1 MRRFRLPYWV
11 THRFEWALA
20 AIALLLAC
28 SPGVALFA
36 PLAAA
41 LAIALVAG
49 TLADALRLPPAS
61 ALRIERELPPHLS
74 LRRSGEAVYQIENTS
89 ARPLLLDLSE
99 APTRTL
105 VFADDVRD
113 LALAPRSRTQ
123 ARSAL
128 LPRSRGSDRCGRLYA
143 TYRSPLGLVR
153 RRAVY
158 EADAAFR
165 VYPDLSAVERYG
177 ALHTRNR
184 LIEAGLRSMRLRGVG
199 SEFES
204 VRDYEPGDAFRAIDW
219 KASARRGK
227 LMVTQR
233 EVERSQDVLV
243 LIDCGRLMTARVG
256 EQRKL
261 DYAITAGLSLATI
274 ASLASDRV
282 GLVAFSRR
290 ILAARAPRSTAAS
303 VRALADT
310 LCDIE
315 PIFEE
320 SDYAQAF
327 AYVRGHLHRR
337 SLVVFFTDVI
347 DPVSQSAVLA
357 ELGSLSKRHVV
368 LCVFMNDEAVTS
380 RLAAT
385 PRSVDE
391 AYQFDV
397 AEGLAEERK
406 LAARRLEREGII
418 VIDAPAAKLSIAA
431 IDEYLRV
438 KSRGLL

>member
-1 MRRFRLPYWV
+1 MRRFALTYWV
-11 THRFEWALA
+11 TPRFEWTLA
-20 AIALLLAC
+20 AIAFLLAC
-28 SPGVALFA
+28 SPGVALFV
-36 PLAAA
+36 P
-41 LAIALVAG
+41 LAIAMAFAAIVAALV
-49 TLADALRLPPAS
+49 DALRLPPAR

-74 LRRSGEAVYQIENTS
+74 LRRAGEAVYRIENAS
-89 ARPLLLDLSE
+89 DRMLLLEVSE

-105 VFADDVRD
+105 EFADDLRD
-113 LALAPRSRTQ
+113 LTVPAHSRVE
-123 ARSAL
+123 ARTAL
-128 LPRSRGSDRCGRLYA
+128 LPRARGRDACANLYV

-158 EADAAFR
+158 EAGAEFR

-177 ALHTRNR
+177 TLHARNR
-184 LIEAGLRSMRLRGVG
+184 LIEAGLRRMRLRGAG

-233 EVERSQDVLV
+233 EVERSQDVLI

-256 EQRKL
+256 AQRKL

-290 ILAARAPRSTAAS
+290 ILAARAPRSTAVS

-320 SDYAQAF
+320 SDYAHAF

-337 SLVVFFTDVI
+337 SLIVFFTDVI

-357 ELGSLSKRHVV
+357 ELSSLAKRHVV
-368 LCVFMNDEAVTS
+368 LCVFMNDEAVSS
-380 RLAAT
+380 RLAAV
-385 PRSVDE
+385 PRTVDE
-391 AYQFDV
+391 TYQLDV
-397 AEGLAEERK
+397 AEGLAEERT

-438 KSRGLL
+438 KSRGVL